1 MSSKP
6 NRMAWKVDGTHVYPV
21 NDLREHSITD
31 CWCSPID
38 DDGIVVHNSLDGRE
52 MRPVSA
58 EGSQAG
64 MKRGSYNDRAAK
76 IAVIASKPAVFKAE
90 L

>member
-21 NDLREHSITD
+21 NDLREHSVMD
-31 CWCSPID
+31 CWCGPID
-38 DDGIVVHNSLDGRE
+38 DDGIVAHNSLDGRE

-64 MKRGSYNDRAAK
+64 IKRSFHNDLAIK
-76 IAVIASKPAVFKAE
+76 IALIASKPAVFKVK